1 MSENINFFLNY
12 DLNDYDLNDDL
23 YDDDLNDDLYDDDLN
38 NITLTD
44 FLKEINN
51 DKGLYLQNTEN
62 LFHEVVNYNINYTVK
77 KLLQICEYYNISK
90 AVKMTKCNKEEII
103 NTIVLFESNQDNY
116 NIVCRRKQLWFYINE
131 LKDDNFMKKF
141 ILWK

>member
-1 MSENINFFLNY
+1 MSENINFFLN
-12 DLNDYDLNDDL
+12 DDL
-23 YDDDLNDDLYDDDLN
+23 DDINDIYDINN

-44 FLKEINN
+44 ILKEIN
-51 DKGLYLQNTEN
+51 DDEGLYLQNTEN

-77 KLLQICEYYNISK
+77 QLLQICEYYNISK

-131 LKDDNFMKKF
+131 LKDDKFMKKF

>member
-1 MSENINFFLNY
+1 MSENINFFLN
-12 DLNDYDLNDDL
+12 DDL
-23 YDDDLNDDLYDDDLN
+23 DHINDINDINDIDDIDDINN

-44 FLKEINN
+44 ILKEIN
-51 DKGLYLQNTEN
+51 DDEVLYLQNTEN

-103 NTIVLFESNQDNY
+103 NTIVLFENNQDNY

>member
-1 MSENINFFLNY
+1 MSENINFFLN
-12 DLNDYDLNDDL
+12 DDL
-23 YDDDLNDDLYDDDLN
+23 DHINDINDINDIDDIDDINN

-44 FLKEINN
+44 ILKEIN
-51 DKGLYLQNTEN
+51 DDEALYLQNTEN

-103 NTIVLFESNQDNY
+103 NTIVLFENNQDNY

>member
-1 MSENINFFLNY
+1 MSENINFFLNDNNDFNN
-12 DLNDYDLNDDL
+12 DLNDNNVLTDILNEINDDKSF
-23 YDDDLNDDLYDDDLN
+23 YFEQHN
-38 NITLTD
+38 TD
-44 FLKEINN
+44 
-51 DKGLYLQNTEN
+51 N

-77 KLLQICEYYNISK
+77 QLLQICEYYNISK

>member
-1 MSENINFFLNY
+1 MGENINFFLN
-12 DLNDYDLNDDL
+12 DDL
-23 YDDDLNDDLYDDDLN
+23 DELNNLNELNNIDNLNNIDDN

-44 FLKEINN
+44 ILKEIN
-51 DKGLYLQNTEN
+51 DDEEIYLQNTEN
-62 LFHEVVNYNINYTVK
+62 LYHEVVNYNINYTVK
-77 KLLQICEYYNISK
+77 QLLQICEYYNISK

-131 LKDDNFMKKF
+131 LKDDKFMKKF